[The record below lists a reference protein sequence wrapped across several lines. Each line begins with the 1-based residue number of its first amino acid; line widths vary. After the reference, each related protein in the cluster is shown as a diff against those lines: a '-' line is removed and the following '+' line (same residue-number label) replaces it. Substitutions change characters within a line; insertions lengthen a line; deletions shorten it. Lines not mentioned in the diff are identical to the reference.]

1 MLNVIIEGVVSILSS
16 SLPLVEADTR
26 RYSPLLLRVR

>member
-1 MLNVIIEGVVSILSS
+1 MLIVIVEGVVLISPS

-26 RYSPLLLRVR
+26 RYSPPLLRVR